1 MSEIDLS
8 FELDGQPQDCNV
20 DGNRSALSL
29 LREDLDQSTLRPG
42 CSPKGCVE
50 AAQCWSTASFA

>member
-42 CSPKGCVE
+42 ATFTTSVFVCHICLL
-50 AAQCWSTASFA
+50 CIL